1 MGSAE
6 LRIIGLPGVPEVRA
20 GDSVGKCIGAAIRE
34 AGIGIHPGDIF
45 VVAQKIVSKAEGRV
59 VRLDSVKPSER
70 ALSWAAAHGRDPRL
84 VEVVLGQTRRIVR
97 MERGHM
103 IVENLQGFV
112 CANAGVDT
120 SNVAAGSV
128 CLLPEDC
135 DRSAREIGEELA
147 REFKVPLAVIV
158 SDSFGRP
165 WRKGLVN
172 VALGVAG
179 LEPLLDYRGSRDSSG
194 TPLTTT
200 VIAVADELAS
210 AAELVMGKISRVPVA
225 LIRGFKYNTGGG
237 SGQAMIRPA
246 AEDLFR

>member
-1 MGSAE
+1 MGSGE
-6 LRIIGLPGVPEVRA
+6 LQIVGLAGVPEVRA

-103 IVENLQGFV
+103 IVENLQGFI

-120 SNVAAGSV
+120 SNVAAGSA
-128 CLLPEDC
+128 CLLPENC
-135 DRSAREIGEELA
+135 DRSAQGIGEELA

-165 WRKGLVN
+165 WRLGLVN

-179 LEPLLDYRGSRDSSG
+179 LKPLLDYRGSRDSSG

-225 LIRGFKYNTGGG
+225 LIHGFKYNTGGG